1 MWYQTW
7 QVYPIYSFIS
17 LKLFLRFLLV
27 KEFSFRLKQYI
38 SERTSNFCLF
48 SNVIYVLHPHKFSEF
63 EMLKKSW
70 QKAPKDKNL
79 SGFES
84 KNEKY

>member
-1 MWYQTW
+1 M
-7 QVYPIYSFIS
+7 
-17 LKLFLRFLLV
+17 
-27 KEFSFRLKQYI
+27 
-38 SERTSNFCLF
+38 
-48 SNVIYVLHPHKFSEF
+48 LHPHKFSEF

-84 KNEKY
+84 KNEPAKKIFLENKRVYAFYILEIFQPL

>member
-1 MWYQTW
+1 M
-7 QVYPIYSFIS
+7 
-17 LKLFLRFLLV
+17 LL
-27 KEFSFRLKQYI
+27 
-38 SERTSNFCLF
+38 
-48 SNVIYVLHPHKFSEF
+48 PHKFSEF

-84 KNEKY
+84 KNEKYREIFFGQLNSFDHEILLYLMNKKTLVSFFFPA